1 MIVAESA
8 HDCATHTCDCAM
20 HRDVR
25 TNLVFKSTVKWS
37 EKEKE
42 RMNENRSEQE

>member
-1 MIVAESA
+1 MIVAKSA
-8 HDCATHTCDCAM
+8 HDCATCTCDCAT

-37 EKEKE
+37 GKEKE
-42 RMNENRSEQE
+42 SMNENRSEQE